1 MTSIKPRIESR
12 REQPYV
18 GIRRTLT
25 RAELG
30 PELGPRFADLARW
43 LAEREAAP
51 SGAPFFRYFVVD
63 TDQHL
68 EVEAA
73 LPVARPLPGDD
84 SVASGVVP
92 AGRFL
97 TVSHVGP
104 YDGLQ
109 AATARLK
116 EWAAEHGVK
125 LAVSGDGTAWDARLE
140 TYLTDP
146 NAEPD
151 PARWVTELAI
161 LASNEERSID

>member
-1 MTSIKPRIESR
+1 MTSIEPRIESR
-12 REQPYV
+12 SEQPYV
-18 GIRRTLT
+18 GIRSTLT

-30 PELGPRFADLARW
+30 PELGPRFAELAGW
-43 LAEREAAP
+43 LAERDVAP

-73 LPVARPLPGDD
+73 MPVARPLPGDD

-92 AGRFL
+92 SGRYL
-97 TVSHVGP
+97 TATHVGP

-109 AATARLK
+109 AATAALK
-116 EWAAEHGVK
+116 QWATEHCLK
-125 LAVSGDGTAWDARLE
+125 LVASSDGTEWEARLE

-146 NAEPD
+146 TAEPD
-151 PARWVTELAI
+151 TARWVTELAI
-161 LASNEERSID
+161 LVSE